1 MGLRP
6 AVEVPCAS
14 NAFLAPDPMRTFADF
29 SDHDFEL
36 FVADLLG
43 EIDGVRYEV
52 FARGAD
58 QGIDLRHFPPGEA
71 RPDIVQCKRY
81 IESSWSDLKRAARAE
96 ALALAA
102 MDPAPRSYRLVTTLP
117 LTPARKADLARLLAE
132 FVNDDGDI
140 FGADDLETMLDGNPE
155 VERRHPK
162 LWLAGGTHLDE
173 ILNAGIY
180 NRSRQLLEET
190 RRALPR
196 YVETGA
202 FYTARE
208 RLREERVLIVAGK
221 PGIGKT
227 TLTQMLLADAVVD
240 GYQPIE
246 ISADAEE
253 ANDVYRSD
261 ERQVFYYDDFLGA
274 TFLQQRLAKNEERR
288 LTQLIRRVTESNSS
302 LFLLSTR
309 EHILRQ
315 ALAFYEEL
323 ERENLDGRRY
333 LLELAEY
340 SRLDRARI
348 LYNHIWTSGQ
358 LDERAATAL
367 ATDAGYARI
376 IDHPRYN
383 PRLIEYMT
391 GLGSR
396 ELSDAENADFLRF
409 AVGVLDDPEQ
419 IWRQAFE
426 NQLETPERALLIVL
440 ASMQTEVITE
450 DLEVGFRAF
459 CAAAGVHVRGRLF
472 RRSLKVLED
481 TFATIRPDQRGSFV
495 EPGNPSIVDF
505 IAAWLEQSPDE
516 AIALCDGAAFF
527 AQVEWLAESLKTV
540 PGVFRT
546 ELGVHMAQAV
556 KRLFGGRDP
565 RWQLVHF
572 GSIHTPAALTRT
584 ESEPCSRLVFVTR
597 LIAGMPELAEQL
609 GDWLEERIEEEG
621 MSWDERPVRNVGEPV
636 ALLQAL
642 AETERETKPSAER
655 AKELLIKRADGVY
668 QWEQLLAL
676 REIEPDI
683 FPLAEWADLQGRFQD
698 FAADFTDAHDDID
711 DVGEVDG
718 LIALGDRMGVDLD
731 PMEIEF
737 VRDEVSGRIAQ
748 IEDHLE
754 QQQRDH
760 DVRRPDLGRDD
771 AGEIAALFGRLAGS
785 HRG

>member
-1 MGLRP
+1 
-6 AVEVPCAS
+6 
-14 NAFLAPDPMRTFADF
+14 MRTFADF

-43 EIDGVRYEV
+43 EIDEVRYEA
-52 FARGAD
+52 FARGPD
-58 QGIDLRHFPPGEA
+58 QGIDLRHFPPGEEC
-71 RPDIVQCKRY
+71 PDIVQCKRY

-96 ALALAA
+96 TVALSA

-117 LTPARKADLARLLAE
+117 LTPTRKAELASILDQ
-132 FVNDDGDI
+132 FVEDDGDI

-173 ILNAGIY
+173 ILNAGVY

-253 ANDVYRSD
+253 ANEAYRAD

-288 LTQLIRRVTESNSS
+288 LTQLIRRVADSNSS

-315 ALAFYEEL
+315 ALAFYKEL

-348 LYNHIWTSGQ
+348 LYNHIWASGQ
-358 LDERAATAL
+358 LDERATTAL
-367 ATDAGYARI
+367 ATDAEYARI

-396 ELSDAENADFLRF
+396 KLGESENADFLGF

-426 NQLETPERALLIVL
+426 NQLESPERALLIVL
-440 ASMQTEVITE
+440 TSMQTEVIIE

-459 CAAAGVHVRGRLF
+459 CAAAEIRVRGRLF

-495 EPGNPSIVDF
+495 EPENPSIVDF
-505 IAAWLEQSPDE
+505 IAAWLKQSPDE
-516 AIALCDGAAFF
+516 TIALCNGAAFF
-527 AQVEWLAESLKTV
+527 AQIEWLTQSFLPE
-540 PGVFRT
+540 PGLFRS
-546 ELGVHMAQAV
+546 ELATHLAAAV
-556 KRLFGGRDP
+556 KRLIGGRDP
-565 RWQLVHF
+565 RWQLVHI
-572 GSIHTPAALTRT
+572 GSIHTPASLSRT
-584 ESEPCSRLVFVTR
+584 ESEPCSVVPTSVGTTLARLPRFLAANSQDLTVAELFVQSTR
-597 LIAGMPELAEQL
+597 GAF
-609 GDWLEERIEEEG
+609 
-621 MSWDERPVRNVGEPV
+621 
-636 ALLQAL
+636 
-642 AETERETKPSAER
+642 
-655 AKELLIKRADGVY
+655 
-668 QWEQLLAL
+668 L
-676 REIEPDI
+676 RTS
-683 FPLAEWADLQGRFQD
+683 Q
-698 FAADFTDAHDDID
+698 
-711 DVGEVDG
+711 
-718 LIALGDRMGVDLD
+718 
-731 PMEIEF
+731 
-737 VRDEVSGRIAQ
+737 
-748 IEDHLE
+748 
-754 QQQRDH
+754 
-760 DVRRPDLGRDD
+760 
-771 AGEIAALFGRLAGS
+771 
-785 HRG
+785 